1 MQKKRKKKIYR
12 KFFNLILI
20 FAEYEL
26 SVEIIIRYIVLNLEK
41 YLFKFFIY
49 IFVYLTNKSSSILS
63 VFGLSLIMSLNIVI
77 KKIKFK
83 YKNMLLNKIVS
94 MNLIY

>member
-41 YLFKFFIY
+41 YLFKFFLYINEIFFIY
-49 IFVYLTNKSSSILS
+49 IRLFNKQIK
-63 VFGLSLIMSLNIVI
+63 LNSECFWTQLNHE
-77 KKIKFK
+77 FK
-83 YKNMLLNKIVS
+83 YN
-94 MNLIY
+94 Y